1 MGSVLGL
8 CVWLRRLSRWRAQV
22 LYALYCVSCA
32 HLLSQLD
39 THMYPLSTT
48 QVLVFYRLPILCT
61 VMAWLWAGNI
71 LFCSRW
77 GVSVHALFR
86 MRSAAAAGHHHDR
99 DGDAAAALTVVHIAV
114 VFTAATAAALALRV
128 WGTELVDGTPRPY
141 YQAALHPFGVH
152 ALLLGLLFC
161 PMRVLCPDGRW
172 AVCRALIRTVTAP
185 AREVTFADII
195 FADCLTSMARGLS
208 ALEVVFCLSAAPQT
222 EPTYG
227 SHVMTLSPHCSKA
240 NVFPLVLEFVAE
252 LLSAPS
258 GPGLLAGMMAAPYWW
273 RLQQCLRR
281 YGQTADAFPHL
292 ANALKYCTAF
302 PLIIVDRFG
311 PSMIAQGMSPA
322 VQQRLWFSCALLN
335 FCAVNMWDVTMD
347 WGLAPEV
354 GVSVTIATAIG
365 LHLGHGSSG
374 LGLYWGASGGILAGA
389 LIAAWTSNKVCR
401 CSGGR
406 ARAETELARSSDYL
420 RDKTAFPP
428 WFYFACLGANL
439 ICRMQWVMRLL
450 SLPAWFPQPAVIALA
465 LELSEIC
472 RRHAWINIRLDWEK
486 ICVEDGD

>member
-1 MGSVLGL
+1 MGSPAVLGL

-99 DGDAAAALTVVHIAV
+99 DGDAAAARTVVHIAI

-227 SHVMTLSPHCSKA
+227 SHVMSLSPHCSKA
-240 NVFPLVLEFVAE
+240 NVFPLVLELSLNDCVRAIRSGSSRRDDGGSVLVE
-252 LLSAPS
+252 TAAVSAPVRPDGGCIS
-258 GPGLLAGMMAAPYWW
+258 TPCERPQVLHRLSVDHCGPVWALDDRARNEPGGPAAVVV
-273 RLQQCLRR
+273 LV
-281 YGQTADAFPHL
+281 
-292 ANALKYCTAF
+292 CTAEF
-302 PLIIVDRFG
+302 LRC
-311 PSMIAQGMSPA
+311 QY
-322 VQQRLWFSCALLN
+322 
-335 FCAVNMWDVTMD
+335 
-347 WGLAPEV
+347 V
-354 GVSVTIATAIG
+354 GR
-365 LHLGHGSSG
+365 HHG
-374 LGLYWGASGGILAGA
+374 LGA
-389 LIAAWTSNKVCR
+389 
-401 CSGGR
+401 CS
-406 ARAETELARSSDYL
+406 
-420 RDKTAFPP
+420 
-428 WFYFACLGANL
+428 
-439 ICRMQWVMRLL
+439 
-450 SLPAWFPQPAVIALA
+450 
-465 LELSEIC
+465 
-472 RRHAWINIRLDWEK
+472 
-486 ICVEDGD
+486 